1 MRLCTNCY
9 QITAGRPLFC
19 NRCGRSYNVRL
30 CSKLHVNP
38 RPAKICSQCGSKDLS
53 TPQPK
58 VFFLLRPFVFLIGL
72 GPGILFLLAA
82 GIYLFFYIQKLFT
95 DPNGLLPLM
104 CIGLYLGLVLLLFMM
119 LPGGIRK
126 FLSGIFRFVFRRKS
140 KGNGHK
146 H

>member
-1 MRLCTNCY
+1 
-9 QITAGRPLFC
+9 
-19 NRCGRSYNVRL
+19 
-30 CSKLHVNP
+30 
-38 RPAKICSQCGSKDLS
+38 
-53 TPQPK
+53 
-58 VFFLLRPFVFLIGL
+58 LIGL